1 MWEIF
6 KLDNELGESEKW
18 IQHYSSHHKILLVG
32 EGDFSF
38 AACLAKSF
46 GSADNMGATSLDSKG
61 TNTFLITIML
71 NLVVTDLLK
80 ILNHMCMQI
89 YNNA

>member
-1 MWEIF
+1 MGEIF
-6 KLDNELGESEKW
+6 KLDNELGESEKG
-18 IQHYSSHHKILLVG
+18 IQHYDKILLVG

-46 GSADNMGATSLDSKG
+46 GSADNMVATSLDSKG

-71 NLVVTDLLK
+71 NLVVTDHLK

>member
-1 MWEIF
+1 MGEIF
-6 KLDNELGESEKW
+6 KLDNEIGESEKG
-18 IQHYSSHHKILLVG
+18 IQHDDKILLVG

-46 GSADNMGATSLDSKG
+46 GSASKMGATSLDSKG